1 MRDMSTIRIKTKID
15 FGKVIRAAGEYENA
29 YASLYREKHI
39 RVHNVFLAAVI
50 IF

>member
-29 YASLYREKHI
+29 YASLYREKQHI
-39 RVHNVFLAAVI
+39 RVHNVFSPL
-50 IF
+50 